1 MLKFYFHQTPNPMK
15 VALFLEE
22 TGLPYELV
30 AVDTLKGEQ
39 HTPEYRAINPNAKT
53 PALEDDG
60 TRVFDS
66 TAILMY
72 LSEKTGL
79 LAGKPED
86 RSEMLSWLL
95 FVASG
100 LGPFSGQSVHFQHK
114 APEKIPYAIN
124 RYLREAQRHYEVL
137 DAHLQGREY
146 MVGDSYSIAD
156 ISTWGW
162 VDKAAFVLG
171 EGGLDNYPNLKRW
184 FASID
189 ARPAVQKARDIPKG
203 IDFKTDFDDVAAR
216 ALYPQ
221 NFDKNS

>member
-39 HTPEYRAINPNAKT
+39 HTPEYRAINPNGKT

-60 TRVFDS
+60 KRVFDS

-72 LSEKTGL
+72 LSEKTEQ

-86 RSEMLSWLL
+86 RSEMLSWLM
-95 FVASG
+95 FIASG
-100 LGPFSGQSVHFQHK
+100 LGPFSGQSVHFRHK
-114 APEKIPYAIN
+114 ATEKIAYAIN
-124 RYLREAQRHYEVL
+124 RYLREAERHYEVL
-137 DAHLQGREY
+137 DTHLQDREY
-146 MVGDSYSIAD
+146 FVGDEYTIAD
-156 ISTWGW
+156 ISAWGW
-162 VDKAAFVLG
+162 IDKAAVVLG
-171 EGGLDNYPNLKRW
+171 DAGLDNYPNLKRW
-184 FASID
+184 FANID

>member
-39 HTPEYRAINPNAKT
+39 HTPEYRAINPNGKT

-60 TRVFDS
+60 KRVFDS

-72 LSEKTGL
+72 LSEKTGK
-79 LAGKPED
+79 LAGQPKD
-86 RSEMLSWLL
+86 RSEMLSWLM

-100 LGPFSGQSVHFQHK
+100 LGPFSGQSVHFRHK

-124 RYLREAQRHYEVL
+124 RYLREAERHYEVL
-137 DAHLQGREY
+137 DTHLEGREY
-146 MVGDSYSIAD
+146 MVGDSYTIAD

-162 VDKAAFVLG
+162 IDKSTFVLG
-171 EGGLDNYPNLKRW
+171 EDSLDNYPNLKRW
-184 FASID
+184 FDSID